1 MNEQLLKDLVATA
14 KQDGYDWDIIT
25 GKFPE
30 LADYDTQLLKDYVA
44 TAEQDK
50 YDYEKINAKFSE
62 FDFSAKTG
70 AVVGEGATTPAG
82 TDSASEGGS
91 LESQEKDTLI
101 ERTFGKNEFTDFFGD
116 IYRAGQQGYLQSES
130 VGSAIN
136 LMSGGKDS
144 SEENILEFV
153 KANQK
158 IAKESMESDEMKDFN
173 RVFDE
178 NDGGAFGF
186 LMGVLESPSILPSLF
201 VSSMA
206 TQVGS
211 LRSKEVAGAAAAGAG
226 TGAALGLGG
235 GILAP
240 LTSGGGAMIGGFA
253 AGAAAMEA
261 GLTFSEL
268 IQEEI
273 DGEIT
278 ADKVKSILQNPEKL
292 SDLTRKAVGRGV
304 AIGAIEGLTAGLAKG
319 ATGAAL
325 RTVKKGKTLASRS
338 VRKAASV
345 VPGGAIEIVGGGL
358 GEVAG
363 RLAAD
368 QEMDVK
374 EIGFEMF
381 AGLGSAPVTTIGPAV
396 ANMKTVSGRIN
407 SNKIA
412 KKGGYKNVSSVFSDN
427 NIDETTVELAAS
439 KNTSNLVD
447 EQVEIEVANG
457 RMTQDESNAIKENFR
472 STQGAVNTANK
483 IDRLTSE
490 NKPEA
495 VKLLIEEAKLKD
507 KIKDVDNASLT
518 KTESVRLKEV
528 QASLEN
534 IGNPSEVIVDEE
546 VIIKPEKYTTPTE
559 GRFGSINRADNK
571 GVVNLSESEFN
582 EEIAKFEES
591 KKETTGKANLETETE
606 TIEQPATDVPSD
618 GQNNGK
624 KVEKL
629 RAEEQVEL
637 LEAIPNAKD
646 YLTDGKVD
654 GKKIT
659 NPEDIVKFNEIYDRY
674 NEKISPLLEVTTTD
688 KSSEV
693 ETKPLEP
700 TVDEYQKSLDILEPL
715 ADEYSDLTVNQ
726 LQEVYEALG
735 ENSENV
741 IDISKKQNAQALYV
755 DLSNKKEALESSAQ
769 DIAPKVQEEV
779 DAMEADENLD
789 MSGIDAATPEF
800 KRKTVGTL
808 TESQN
813 TEQDIKEVEILEI
826 LNKRA
831 DSVIDVSEIKETED
845 KPSQIDVKE
854 LNKRTGGDFKEFDIN
869 TLDGVGVIWNISDQ
883 LTTGNYDPSV
893 TDIKQNYYVT
903 NPLTGNKI
911 TNLKGGMGFSSVK
924 GHEGIAWASINSS
937 KVKGQQDAALN
948 AYNKNP
954 DKYNKLWADG
964 ILPDGHIPMIIVKM
978 GNDSIFSNEAM
989 MRVIA
994 DNLSSF
1000 PKKNKKAALESLKEK
1015 LEASRKDLKEK
1026 VDTGLGVKNKEGK
1039 RKKLS
1044 KLSIVNFGK
1053 FMREIEDVQRMIKD
1067 TKPKSIEDV
1076 LSTKN
1081 LKSLNSIASVV
1092 QITKLI
1098 TSGNFNVLKKEPSK
1112 SKKPIL
1118 ISLYGKNPSQQ
1129 DINKFNIKKIT
1140 DVITEP
1146 ELKNVPQ
1153 RSAFMVTAIDIK
1165 NPGIVKTN
1173 HPNYPVGPKGK
1184 VLGVL
1189 KQPISIVD
1197 LVPSAYNNVALGI
1210 AKEVAGK
1217 KPSLSDEQRLTQ
1229 TIPVQAGLANK
1240 ELLGTPIGVNTD
1252 RRFIDFIQRSFPDT
1266 NIIIDTDTFNSVMQ
1280 RDGVKEYLKDGDV
1293 VYGVTVK
1300 GEIFINPEVHN
1311 TSSDLFNTSIHEMG
1325 HVWTK
1330 YIQQTPKG
1338 KILYNKG
1345 IALVKETDTYREQ
1358 LKIFDGD
1365 VIKASEEAM
1374 AILIGNKGESITNQ
1388 SIESKWGDWLI
1399 GLWDYVKS
1407 QFKQFKNL
1415 KIEEIQELNLQEF
1428 LGTALS
1434 DILGGNPIKLTEKQI
1449 EAMKSDAEFSK
1460 SSLLDEVN
1468 DIIKQARGLAYTEA
1482 AIEVFLKKKGVDS
1495 SIIASAL
1502 SDKSKQ
1508 EVKKIKEKATS
1519 IASETQGLSVTE
1531 RFKQGF
1537 AEFVDAVKNDKR
1549 KAREVSA
1556 QKLRDEIAKVK
1567 ESFRARIKQGKDARA
1582 DVITEIKVIIEE
1594 SKLKKVSN
1602 RTVNKIM
1609 KSVNEANATNMQ
1621 KKISDVMDAISRDI
1635 DRRAM
1640 NARIKTL
1647 KLAKSKLSR
1656 LADLKELE
1664 VPVLSVLKINPKQLS
1679 KEALRKY
1686 DEIIIN
1692 LSGVETKY
1700 SVDNRKVIKKLA
1712 DAVVESFNKD
1722 NDKAEI
1728 IAETINQNLDLS
1740 KTKTENLKQMLK
1752 DGLITD
1758 SDFEIITRFNNLIG
1772 KSVKEELT
1780 IEELEEKAAEKRAAA
1795 VEDFEVAVEEAP
1807 KFLENLSQDD
1817 KAALKFAKSLKVG
1830 DLEMLSTSKINILT
1844 RGVEMLQAGF
1854 VTTNLVQSK
1863 LFVEANRNEQA
1874 IPLSEIKESG
1884 VVDKSISSA
1893 KMSVINM
1900 FKGRDKLIT
1909 SIRNRLNSTP
1919 LKNIDQVLS
1928 AGAKKFKST
1937 MIYENVFRPVS
1948 IAFASAEQMML
1959 DINADLKK
1967 ANSIL
1972 DISVNKRWVQKAKIM
1987 IYQIQREFE
1996 SNPDNPEVNPAIK
2009 WIKATINDPNNLLSD
2024 REIEALEKIMK
2035 QFSVNGEIDSKKMF
2049 DSFTDK
2055 EKKHLKIV
2063 DNVYKKIQPMVI
2075 ADAKMQGKAFVLR
2088 KNYVHL
2094 PKVAKNDTS
2103 MSNNLD
2109 ELANSFKNPALKNKA
2124 ATQRTGKVHAISF
2137 DPVFNANAISKK
2149 VVISYYMYPT
2159 IKTAKITLNGL
2170 KRKANTKFEK
2180 ELTLAL
2186 EDIFDGIVR
2195 SKYSHLSR
2203 NRSFITKALAFLG
2216 KSGYLAQLAG
2226 PVKAAVELTTNI
2238 THAVFTDPAS
2248 FMSGM
2253 KELQSV
2259 PREIMDAA
2267 FKVIPTTQG
2276 ARVGG
2281 EPGLSGKDVDNNLI
2295 NSSENIFKQEEMTSE
2310 FMDKAKTLLGFAKV
2324 PTSAIIK
2331 FNEGLISKPDTMVAR
2346 PLFVGAFS
2354 KSFESMTGEKP
2365 NWNKIANDQS
2375 YRDKFAEAIDQ
2386 AAADGDTAV
2395 IDNAASNNPFDSIPR
2410 NVLDKDADAI
2420 KQAVQMING
2429 YMTRFR
2435 TFEYFSA
2442 VKAVQGLMGKGNIT
2456 QAQGAML
2463 LTGTVVRLSMYKMG
2477 IDMVFALI
2485 FSMLG
2490 IDEEDDDLDL
2500 DKDITRNVLGAV
2512 VTLALG
2518 RSMGNISQM
2527 PVNFGTEWL
2536 NKEYGEG
2543 ITREGEYNAYKD
2555 GVVFSKIPM
2564 ELKPQDNM
2572 IEKIL
2577 VSSLGSYTPVVKTIV
2592 RGGKLATRSVT
2603 SKQESTREKNLGELS
2618 ERIPFEIAGNLG
2630 VVPGYKT
2637 LRKIYLKHLFNG
2649 VKNSKKEE
2657 SSSGSSKSS
2666 YRSRSRSRSRSSSR
2680 SRSRSRSS
2688 SRSRSR
2694 SGK

>member
-1 MNEQLLKDLVATA
+1 
-14 KQDGYDWDIIT
+14 
-25 GKFPE
+25 
-30 LADYDTQLLKDYVA
+30 
-44 TAEQDK
+44 
-50 YDYEKINAKFSE
+50 
-62 FDFSAKTG
+62 
-70 AVVGEGATTPAG
+70 
-82 TDSASEGGS
+82 
-91 LESQEKDTLI
+91 
-101 ERTFGKNEFTDFFGD
+101 
-116 IYRAGQQGYLQSES
+116 
-130 VGSAIN
+130 
-136 LMSGGKDS
+136 
-144 SEENILEFV
+144 
-153 KANQK
+153 
-158 IAKESMESDEMKDFN
+158 
-173 RVFDE
+173 
-178 NDGGAFGF
+178 
-186 LMGVLESPSILPSLF
+186 
-201 VSSMA
+201 
-206 TQVGS
+206 
-211 LRSKEVAGAAAAGAG
+211 
-226 TGAALGLGG
+226 
-235 GILAP
+235 
-240 LTSGGGAMIGGFA
+240 
-253 AGAAAMEA
+253 
-261 GLTFSEL
+261 
-268 IQEEI
+268 
-273 DGEIT
+273 
-278 ADKVKSILQNPEKL
+278 
-292 SDLTRKAVGRGV
+292 
-304 AIGAIEGLTAGLAKG
+304 
-319 ATGAAL
+319 
-325 RTVKKGKTLASRS
+325 
-338 VRKAASV
+338 
-345 VPGGAIEIVGGGL
+345 
-358 GEVAG
+358 
-363 RLAAD
+363 
-368 QEMDVK
+368 
-374 EIGFEMF
+374 
-381 AGLGSAPVTTIGPAV
+381 
-396 ANMKTVSGRIN
+396 
-407 SNKIA
+407 
-412 KKGGYKNVSSVFSDN
+412 
-427 NIDETTVELAAS
+427 
-439 KNTSNLVD
+439 
-447 EQVEIEVANG
+447 
-457 RMTQDESNAIKENFR
+457 
-472 STQGAVNTANK
+472 
-483 IDRLTSE
+483 
-490 NKPEA
+490 
-495 VKLLIEEAKLKD
+495 
-507 KIKDVDNASLT
+507 
-518 KTESVRLKEV
+518 
-528 QASLEN
+528 
-534 IGNPSEVIVDEE
+534 
-546 VIIKPEKYTTPTE
+546 
-559 GRFGSINRADNK
+559 
-571 GVVNLSESEFN
+571 
-582 EEIAKFEES
+582 
-591 KKETTGKANLETETE
+591 
-606 TIEQPATDVPSD
+606 
-618 GQNNGK
+618 
-624 KVEKL
+624 
-629 RAEEQVEL
+629 
-637 LEAIPNAKD
+637 
-646 YLTDGKVD
+646 
-654 GKKIT
+654 
-659 NPEDIVKFNEIYDRY
+659 
-674 NEKISPLLEVTTTD
+674 
-688 KSSEV
+688 
-693 ETKPLEP
+693 
-700 TVDEYQKSLDILEPL
+700 
-715 ADEYSDLTVNQ
+715 
-726 LQEVYEALG
+726 
-735 ENSENV
+735 
-741 IDISKKQNAQALYV
+741 
-755 DLSNKKEALESSAQ
+755 
-769 DIAPKVQEEV
+769 
-779 DAMEADENLD
+779 
-789 MSGIDAATPEF
+789 
-800 KRKTVGTL
+800 
-808 TESQN
+808 
-813 TEQDIKEVEILEI
+813 
-826 LNKRA
+826 
-831 DSVIDVSEIKETED
+831 
-845 KPSQIDVKE
+845 
-854 LNKRTGGDFKEFDIN
+854 
-869 TLDGVGVIWNISDQ
+869 
-883 LTTGNYDPSV
+883 
-893 TDIKQNYYVT
+893 
-903 NPLTGNKI
+903 
-911 TNLKGGMGFSSVK
+911 
-924 GHEGIAWASINSS
+924 
-937 KVKGQQDAALN
+937 
-948 AYNKNP
+948 
-954 DKYNKLWADG
+954 
-964 ILPDGHIPMIIVKM
+964 
-978 GNDSIFSNEAM
+978 
-989 MRVIA
+989 
-994 DNLSSF
+994 
-1000 PKKNKKAALESLKEK
+1000 
-1015 LEASRKDLKEK
+1015 
-1026 VDTGLGVKNKEGK
+1026 
-1039 RKKLS
+1039 
-1044 KLSIVNFGK
+1044 
-1053 FMREIEDVQRMIKD
+1053 
-1067 TKPKSIEDV
+1067 
-1076 LSTKN
+1076 
-1081 LKSLNSIASVV
+1081 
-1092 QITKLI
+1092 
-1098 TSGNFNVLKKEPSK
+1098 
-1112 SKKPIL
+1112 
-1118 ISLYGKNPSQQ
+1118 
-1129 DINKFNIKKIT
+1129 
-1140 DVITEP
+1140 
-1146 ELKNVPQ
+1146 
-1153 RSAFMVTAIDIK
+1153 
-1165 NPGIVKTN
+1165 
-1173 HPNYPVGPKGK
+1173 
-1184 VLGVL
+1184 
-1189 KQPISIVD
+1189 
-1197 LVPSAYNNVALGI
+1197 
-1210 AKEVAGK
+1210 
-1217 KPSLSDEQRLTQ
+1217 
-1229 TIPVQAGLANK
+1229 
-1240 ELLGTPIGVNTD
+1240 
-1252 RRFIDFIQRSFPDT
+1252 
-1266 NIIIDTDTFNSVMQ
+1266 
-1280 RDGVKEYLKDGDV
+1280 
-1293 VYGVTVK
+1293 
-1300 GEIFINPEVHN
+1300 
-1311 TSSDLFNTSIHEMG
+1311 
-1325 HVWTK
+1325 
-1330 YIQQTPKG
+1330 
-1338 KILYNKG
+1338 
-1345 IALVKETDTYREQ
+1345 
-1358 LKIFDGD
+1358 
-1365 VIKASEEAM
+1365 
-1374 AILIGNKGESITNQ
+1374 
-1388 SIESKWGDWLI
+1388 
-1399 GLWDYVKS
+1399 
-1407 QFKQFKNL
+1407 
-1415 KIEEIQELNLQEF
+1415 
-1428 LGTALS
+1428 
-1434 DILGGNPIKLTEKQI
+1434 
-1449 EAMKSDAEFSK
+1449 
-1460 SSLLDEVN
+1460 
-1468 DIIKQARGLAYTEA
+1468 
-1482 AIEVFLKKKGVDS
+1482 
-1495 SIIASAL
+1495 
-1502 SDKSKQ
+1502 
-1508 EVKKIKEKATS
+1508 
-1519 IASETQGLSVTE
+1519 
-1531 RFKQGF
+1531 
-1537 AEFVDAVKNDKR
+1537 
-1549 KAREVSA
+1549 
-1556 QKLRDEIAKVK
+1556 
-1567 ESFRARIKQGKDARA
+1567 
-1582 DVITEIKVIIEE
+1582 
-1594 SKLKKVSN
+1594 
-1602 RTVNKIM
+1602 
-1609 KSVNEANATNMQ
+1609 
-1621 KKISDVMDAISRDI
+1621 
-1635 DRRAM
+1635 
-1640 NARIKTL
+1640 
-1647 KLAKSKLSR
+1647 
-1656 LADLKELE
+1656 
-1664 VPVLSVLKINPKQLS
+1664 
-1679 KEALRKY
+1679 
-1686 DEIIIN
+1686 
-1692 LSGVETKY
+1692 
-1700 SVDNRKVIKKLA
+1700 
-1712 DAVVESFNKD
+1712 
-1722 NDKAEI
+1722 
-1728 IAETINQNLDLS
+1728 
-1740 KTKTENLKQMLK
+1740 
-1752 DGLITD
+1752 
-1758 SDFEIITRFNNLIG
+1758 
-1772 KSVKEELT
+1772 
-1780 IEELEEKAAEKRAAA
+1780 
-1795 VEDFEVAVEEAP
+1795 
-1807 KFLENLSQDD
+1807 
-1817 KAALKFAKSLKVG
+1817 
-1830 DLEMLSTSKINILT
+1830 MLSTSKINILT

-2149 VVISYYMYPT
+2149 VVISYYMYPS

-2420 KQAVQMING
+2420 MQVVQMING